1 MRSLIS
7 KKATI
12 PVIFAAIG
20 LIFTVW
26 GMFTVSQN
34 MVWTGVGFWVASV
47 LSGRFLKRKSKT
59 KEESQ

>member
-1 MRSLIS
+1 MVT

-20 LIFTVW
+20 LVFTVW
-26 GMFTVSQN
+26 GMFAVSQG

-47 LSGRFLKRKSKT
+47 VSGRLLKRKSKS
-59 KEESQ
+59 KEEHTN

>member
-1 MRSLIS
+1 MVSP
-7 KKATI
+7 KATI

-26 GMFTVSQN
+26 GMFAVSQT

-47 LSGRFLKRKSKT
+47 ISGRLLKRKSKA
-59 KEESQ
+59 KEDQPK

>member
-1 MRSLIS
+1 LVSP
-7 KKATI
+7 KATI

-26 GMFTVSQN
+26 GMFTVSQT

-47 LSGRFLKRKSKT
+47 VSGRLFKRKSKSNPEPQ
-59 KEESQ
+59 K

>member
-1 MRSLIS
+1 LVS

-26 GMFTVSQN
+26 GMFTVSQT
-34 MVWTGVGFWVASV
+34 MVWMGVGFWVASV
-47 LSGRFLKRKSKT
+47 VSGRLLKRKSKS
-59 KEESQ
+59 KEDHTN